1 MSESMDRPQI
11 PRGVLIGAGTLIV
24 TSLLLAF
31 GTRVSGVGVTRLA
44 SVDAVATRM
53 LRFEDRSDGAV
64 AVWDAEQN
72 DVIEV
77 LAPGTNGFVRGVMRG
92 LARDRKLLGVGHDA
106 AFKLIRWA
114 DGRMSL
120 EDPTTGR
127 TIALEAFGA
136 DNSRVF
142 AEFFGDQP
150 NRNAL
155 VVSSVH

>member
-1 MSESMDRPQI
+1 MSESVDRPQI
-11 PRGVLIGAGTLIV
+11 PRGVLLGAGAMIV
-24 TSLLLAF
+24 VSLLLAF
-31 GTRVSGVGVTRLA
+31 ATRVSGIGVTRLA

-53 LRFEDRSDGAV
+53 LRFEDRADGAV
-64 AVWDAEQN
+64 AVWDAQRN

-120 EDPTTGR
+120 ADPTTGR
-127 TIALEAFGA
+127 TIALEAFGS
-136 DNSRVF
+136 DNSKVF
-142 AEFFGDQP
+142 AEFFGAHP
-150 NRNAL
+150 NRDSL
-155 VVSSVH
+155 VVGSLH

>member
-1 MSESMDRPQI
+1 MSESVDRPQI

-24 TSLLLAF
+24 ASLLMAF
-31 GTRVSGVGVTRLA
+31 GTRVSGIGVTRLA

-53 LRFEDRSDGAV
+53 LRFEDRTDGAV
-64 AVWDAEQN
+64 AVWDTEQN

-92 LARDRKLLGVGHDA
+92 LARDRKLLGVSHDA
-106 AFKLIRWA
+106 AFKLVRWA

-127 TIALEAFGA
+127 AISLEAFGS
-136 DNSRVF
+136 DNSKVF
-142 AEFFGDQP
+142 AEFFGAQP
-150 NRNAL
+150 NRDAL
-155 VVSSVH
+155 IVGSLH

>member
-1 MSESMDRPQI
+1 MSGLVDRPQI
-11 PRGVLIGAGTLIV
+11 PRGVLIGAGAMITV
-24 TSLLLAF
+24 SLLLAF
-31 GTRVSGVGVTRLA
+31 GTRVSGIGVTRLA

-64 AVWDAEQN
+64 AVWDTAQN

-92 LARDRKLLGVGHDA
+92 LARDRKLLGIGHEA

-127 TIALEAFGA
+127 TIALEAFGP
-136 DNSRVF
+136 DNSKVF
-142 AEFFGDQP
+142 AEFFGAQP

-155 VVSSVH
+155 VVGSLH

>member
-1 MSESMDRPQI
+1 MSEAIDRPQI
-11 PRGVLIGAGTLIV
+11 PRGVLIGAGAMIAL
-24 TSLLLAF
+24 SLLLAL
-31 GTRVSGVGVTRLA
+31 GTRVSGIGVTRLA

-64 AVWDAEQN
+64 AVWDTEQN

-92 LARDRKLLGVGHDA
+92 LARDRKLLGVGHEA

-127 TIALEAFGA
+127 TIALEAFGP

-142 AEFFGDQP
+142 AEFFGAQP

-155 VVSSVH
+155 VVGSLH